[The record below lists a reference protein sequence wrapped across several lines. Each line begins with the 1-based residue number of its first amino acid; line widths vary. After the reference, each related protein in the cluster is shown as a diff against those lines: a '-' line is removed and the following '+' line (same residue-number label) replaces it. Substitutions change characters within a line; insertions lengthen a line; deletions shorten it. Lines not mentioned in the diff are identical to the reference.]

1 MWPQGFCEW
10 PSAHESSHNI
20 ITYLVQWVSL
30 IFRDSCTRNL
40 FSLLVHFLF
49 LLPMLAI
56 VFHIRLALKKK
67 AEFQNQNN
75 NNNRRFSSNSRR
87 YVPLQFRAA
96 QVLTVA
102 VCLVY
107 LGVGSW
113 LYYYSTAGEQPSSQA
128 YFFFFSRSVVWMVFA
143 SVLMFESK
151 LGSKEHWVILRL
163 WWIVTFLLS
172 AVSFASA
179 VQTVM
184 TKWPHL
190 ARWQHADIV
199 VAFVTF
205 PVTVFLF
212 VLALVQST
220 GILTDNEHDSQNN
233 NGFLDPLLSQQDS
246 ELAAAHKIA
255 EKDPRV
261 TGYATA
267 GLLSKAVWLWLNPL
281 LKLGQSHPLEPVD
294 IPFLAPDERSL
305 SVYTQLRSKW
315 LQQDEPRSLWR
326 ALVHTFWLP
335 FTFLGVIA
343 LVKSVVMYAGPSLIQ
358 KFTDFTAGIRSY
370 KYEGYVLVGVLLV
383 AKVVEVLCSHQFLFL
398 GQKLGILIRTSLV
411 ATVYRKGL
419 RLSSAGRQAHGV
431 GNIVSYMSTDVQ
443 QIGDSIYLL
452 HNVWVLPLQILIA
465 MGLLFQALGLAAIA
479 GFGVMVLIVS
489 CNLFVVRKQRFSFSQ
504 VSTKHPNCCL
514 ERLWVAA

>member
-1 MWPQGFCEW
+1 
-10 PSAHESSHNI
+10 
-20 ITYLVQWVSL
+20 
-30 IFRDSCTRNL
+30 
-40 FSLLVHFLF
+40 
-49 LLPMLAI
+49 MLAI

-67 AEFQNQNN
+67 AEFQNHNNNN
-75 NNNRRFSSNSRR
+75 NNNRRFSRNSRR

-113 LYYYSTAGEQPSSQA
+113 LYYYNTAGGQPSSQA

-212 VLALVQST
+212 ILALVRST
-220 GILTDNEHDSQNN
+220 GIPTDNEHDSRNN

-267 GLLSKAVWLWLNPL
+267 GLLSKAVLLWLNPL

-294 IPFLAPDERSL
+294 IPLLAPDERSL

-315 LQQDEPRSLWR
+315 LQQDEPRSLLR

-358 KFTDFTAGIRSY
+358 QFTDFTAGIRSY
-370 KYEGYVLVGVLLV
+370 KYEGYVLVGVLLL

-419 RLSSAGRQAHGV
+419 CLSSAGRQTHGV

-465 MGLLFQALGLAAIA
+465 MGLLFRALGLAAIA

-514 ERLWVAA
+514 GTLGSSLVLCCCLLGVSFPAAERKIGFCFQMVFRVLGCELFVNCSLGK